1 MIGKKKYFME
11 LEFHLIV
18 SPIIVLKTNQ
28 LSIFQTAVF
37 NRICKLSNQNVK
49 VLLACV
55 CVLKSWKIHSRSN
68 LLPSKNRTSKNSNL
82 QTGIYR
88 VIWRCYNFT
97 IIDQT
102 LFAPFFRLQSFLTLD
117 DVQRIVWKSSLT
129 LRRSVHLDISLKAS
143 FDMFSSN
150 CVFSHEFLTKLQ
162 NNSL

>member
-1 MIGKKKYFME
+1 ME
-11 LEFHLIV
+11 WDFRLNV

-49 VLLACV
+49 KFLACV
-55 CVLKSWKIHSRSN
+55 CVLKLWEIHSRSN
-68 LLPSKNRTSKNSNL
+68 LLPIKNRTSKNSNL
-82 QTGIYR
+82 KTGIDK
-88 VIWRCYNFT
+88 VIWRCSDYFT

-150 CVFSHEFLTKLQ
+150 CVFSHEFLIKLP
-162 NNSL
+162 NNNF

>member
-37 NRICKLSNQNVK
+37 NRICKLSNPNVK
-49 VLLACV
+49 KFVPCV
-55 CVLKSWKIHSRSN
+55 CVLKSWNIHSRSN
-68 LLPSKNRTSKNSNL
+68 LLPTKNRTSKNSNL
-82 QTGIYR
+82 KTEFQK
-88 VIWRCYNFT
+88 VIWRCSDYFT

-129 LRRSVHLDISLKAS
+129 LRRSVHL
-143 FDMFSSN
+143 
-150 CVFSHEFLTKLQ
+150 EFLSRQVLTCFHCLWK
-162 NNSL
+162 